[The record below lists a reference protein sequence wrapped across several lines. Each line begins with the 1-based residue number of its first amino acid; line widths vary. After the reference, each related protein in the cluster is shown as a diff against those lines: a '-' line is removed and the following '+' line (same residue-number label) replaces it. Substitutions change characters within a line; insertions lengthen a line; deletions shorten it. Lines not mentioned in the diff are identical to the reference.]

1 MSNLKE
7 LIEKIKKFRDDRDWL
22 QFHNPDSLA
31 KSIVIEAAE
40 LLEHFQWK
48 SKEPFDTAQGLR
60 EVEQYV
66 KENKEEIS
74 DEIADVAV
82 YLLELADIT
91 GIDLVEA
98 IEKKLEKNEQR
109 YPIEKAEGNA
119 KKYTEL

>member
-1 MSNLKE
+1 MNDLEEIVS
-7 LIEKIKKFRDDRDWL
+7 KIKKFRDERDWK

-31 KSIVIEAAE
+31 KSVVIEAAE

-48 SKEPFDTAQGLR
+48 SKE

-74 DEIADVAV
+74 DEIADVAI
-82 YLLELADIT
+82 YLFELADT
-91 GIDLVEA
+91 MGIDLKEA
-98 IEKKLEKNEQR
+98 VLNKLEKNERR
-109 YPIEKAEGNA
+109 YPVEKARGNA